1 MIKQYKVQKTVLD
14 LLSSALFQKL
24 FSAEKEVDWKAVF
37 DECKAQSVV
46 STAFSALPR
55 NMVPQELYAQW
66 KAIVNETIV
75 INSKISY
82 AHTMLNG
89 LLNQAQIPYVILK
102 GCASAEYYDD
112 PLLRTMGDVDF
123 YVPPACFEKADKLL
137 LKNGF
142 KSNEIDHEYE
152 KAYTRDDVVFE
163 LHNTVNGVPGGKV
176 GADIRHYFDDIF
188 EKATLKHFDLAE
200 YYSPSPFHH
209 GLIMLLHVARHMVTG
224 GVGLRHFCDW
234 AVFVDKTGEDFVP
247 LFEKKLKQVGL
258 WKFAQILTQFCTEYL
273 GLSEQAW
280 SGEADKRLLGELK
293 EDVFAGGNFG
303 HKDLT
308 RADEAKFIT
317 SRKKGTVNNDSA
329 IKQAVLS
336 ANEIVRKHWKFAD
349 KVPVVYPAGWL
360 FFGGRYAVKTAFG
373 KREKVKVKALVKSAE
388 KRKKIYQDLRLFEVY
403 LEV

>member
-1 MIKQYKVQKTVLD
+1 MSESVTQKTVLQ
-14 LLSSALFQKL
+14 LLSSALFQKP

-55 NMVPQELYAQW
+55 NTVPQELYAQW

-123 YVPPACFEKADKLL
+123 YVPPVCFEKADKLL
-137 LKNGF
+137 LKNSF
-142 KSNEIDHEYE
+142 KSNKINHEYE

-163 LHNTVNGVPGGKV
+163 LHNTVNGLPGGKV
-176 GADIRHYFDDIF
+176 GADIRHFFDDIF
-188 EKATLKHFDLAE
+188 EKAELKHFDLAT

-209 GLIMLLHVARHMVTG
+209 GLVMLLHVARHMVTG

-234 AVFVDKTGEDFVP
+234 AVFVDKTGDDFVP
-247 LFEKKLKQVGL
+247 LFEKRLKQVGL
-258 WKFAQILTQFCTEYL
+258 WKFAQILTQFCTEYH

-280 SGEADKRLLGELK
+280 AGEVDKQLLSDLK
-293 EDVFAGGNFG
+293 DDVFAGGNFG

-317 SRKKGTVNNDSA
+317 SRKKGTVNNDSN

-336 ANEIVRKHWKFAD
+336 ANEIVRKHWKFAE
-349 KVPVVYPAGWL
+349 KVPVVYPIGWV
-360 FFGGRYAVKTAFG
+360 FFGGRYAVKAVFG
-373 KREKVKVKALVKSAE
+373 KRNKVKVKALVEGAK
-388 KRKKIYQDLRLFEVY
+388 KRKEIYKQMDIFKLH
-403 LEV
+403 

>member
-1 MIKQYKVQKTVLD
+1 MSESVTQKTVLQ
-14 LLSSALFQKL
+14 LLSSALFQKP

-37 DECKAQSVV
+37 DECRAQSVV
-46 STAFSALPR
+46 SLAFSVLPK
-55 NMVPQELYAQW
+55 NAVPQELYVQW
-66 KAIVNETIV
+66 KAVVNESLAV
-75 INSKISY
+75 NSKISY
-82 AHTMLNG
+82 AHT
-89 LLNQAQIPYVILK
+89 LLNQLMNQARIPYVILK

-142 KSNEIDHEYE
+142 KSNEINHEYE

-188 EKATLKHFDLAE
+188 EKAELKHFDLAT

-209 GLIMLLHVARHMVTG
+209 GLVMLLHVARHMVTG
-224 GVGLRHFCDW
+224 GVGLRHFSDW
-234 AVFVDKTGEDFVP
+234 AVFVDKTGDDFVP
-247 LFEKKLKQVGL
+247 LFEKRLKQVGL

-293 EDVFAGGNFG
+293 EDVYAGGNFG

-336 ANEIVRKHWKFAD
+336 ANEIVRKHWKFVD
-349 KVPVVYPAGWL
+349 KVPIVYPFGWA
-360 FFGGRYAVKTAFG
+360 FFGGRYVIKTALG
-373 KREKVKVKALVKSAE
+373 KRDKVKVKALVKSAE
-388 KRKKIYQDLRLFEVY
+388 KRKKIYQDLRLFEI
-403 LEV
+403 